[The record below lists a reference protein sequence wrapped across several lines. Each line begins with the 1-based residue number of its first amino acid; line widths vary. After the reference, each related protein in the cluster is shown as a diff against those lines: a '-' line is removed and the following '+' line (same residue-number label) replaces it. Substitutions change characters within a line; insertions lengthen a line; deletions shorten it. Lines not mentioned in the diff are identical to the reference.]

1 MGSNPTGTAKKTPA
15 QAGVFCV
22 RGLLLPTFG
31 RRVFAAATINR
42 SVTSGVA
49 GGGFNGTSETRFAL
63 DGGRTSRIM
72 ITH

>member
-1 MGSNPTGTAKKTPA
+1 
-15 QAGVFCV
+15 
-22 RGLLLPTFG
+22 LLLPTFG